1 LIIGVTGDTHNNLK
15 NIKKIC
21 SIFNRNR
28 ADLVIHTGDISLPK
42 SLLEFKSLNC
52 PLKVVLGNNDIGE
65 KEDLV
70 EVSKEFNCEIH
81 EEPYFVNIDN
91 TRICILHH
99 PDLIDEEIILKNDLI
114 LHGHTHRFRLDRL
127 KDCIIFNPGECA
139 GFMKD
144 KNSIGLIDLRKM
156 SPKII
161 NF

>member
-1 LIIGVTGDTHNNLK
+1 MIIGVTGDTHNNLK